1 MSTKKTLP
9 LCDEELEEFEAT
21 RDLYSELM
29 QAAKDIQA
37 GLCKVVY
44 SPVATARKNTG
55 MSPEEFAQLLGI
67 SVSTLE
73 EWEQG
78 RQPPSGP
85 ARTLIAIAL
94 DNPQAILAA
103 LPRTSIVE

>member
-9 LCDEELEEFEAT
+9 LSDEELAEFEAT
-21 RDLYSELM
+21 RDLYTELM

-37 GLCKVVY
+37 GLYHVVY
-44 SPVATARKNTG
+44 SPVAAARKNTG
-55 MSPEEFAQLLGI
+55 MSPEEFAELLGV

-78 RQPPSGP
+78 RAPPSGP
-85 ARTLIAIAL
+85 ARTLVAIAL

-103 LPRTSIVE
+103 LPRASITE